1 MTSSIVL
8 QKAKLKT
15 VLDKIDKLLHI
26 PSDEP
31 DRKWT
36 LECKERERERER
48 ERDKVICNKRE
59 GC

>member
-36 LECKERERERER
+36 LECKER
-48 ERDKVICNKRE
+48 KRE
-59 GC
+59 GERETMSDL